1 MSTNKIQELLQYQ
14 CKLKRIYTHLYTKSI
29 SSTHPIPTIMTCFA
43 AKRAFNKYKRDGLPG
58 ILTIFYGTWLHK
70 RTMKIRVGE
79 TLSTSKRLESGVP
92 EGSVLTLAAWNYNS
106 ICNYAS
112 IATLHRDIDTLME
125 IVQEIW
131 QIEELTSEKRIKFKP
146 SKSNALAI
154 HGNPKIRRNQKSEI
168 RRSRQK

>member
-1 MSTNKIQELLQYQ
+1 
-14 CKLKRIYTHLYTKSI
+14 
-29 SSTHPIPTIMTCFA
+29 MTCFD
-43 AKRAFNKYKRDGLPG
+43 AKRAFNNVYHTGLFHKYKRDGLPG
-58 ILTIFYGTWLHK
+58 IFTRFYRTQLHK
-70 RTMKIRVGE
+70 RTLKIRVGE
-79 TLSTSKRLESGVP
+79 SRKRRNTSKRLESGVP
-92 EGSVLTLAAWNYNS
+92 EGSVLTWNYNS

-154 HGNPKIRRNQKSEI
+154 HGNPKIRRNQKSEF